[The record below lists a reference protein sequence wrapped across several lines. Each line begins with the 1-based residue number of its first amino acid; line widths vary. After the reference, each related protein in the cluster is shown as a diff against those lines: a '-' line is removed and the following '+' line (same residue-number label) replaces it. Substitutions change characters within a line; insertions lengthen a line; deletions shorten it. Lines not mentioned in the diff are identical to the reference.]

1 MRRREFI
8 TLLGGA
14 AANWPLAARAQQ
26 AAMPVIGFLLPSLPQ
41 TDADRLRGFRQGLKE
56 SGYVEGET
64 VTVIYRWAEHQ
75 IDQMP
80 KLATELV
87 RRGVT
92 VLATGGSQAAFA
104 AKTAT
109 ATIPILFIVATDPVK
124 LGLVTSVSR
133 PDGNITGINVFNS
146 ELAAK
151 RLELLRS
158 LLPKATRIAVL
169 INPAEGAQSESQLR
183 EVEVV
188 ARAIGLQIQVASA
201 NTSGEI
207 NSAFA
212 TFERNRPDALF
223 VTTTP
228 FFNGRRV
235 QLVQLAAHYQ
245 LPATYASR
253 EHAEAGGLMSYGS
266 SIADAFRQVGVY
278 AGRILKGAKPIDLP
292 VVQATKIELVINQQT
307 AQMLGISV
315 PHTMLAG
322 ADEVIE

>member
-1 MRRREFI
+1 MQRREFI

-169 INPAEGAQSESQLR
+169 INPRESQLR
-183 EVEVV
+183 EVEVA